1 MGFPGDAG
9 GKESVCNAGDPGSN
23 SGSGRSPG
31 EGNGKPLQYSC
42 LENPMDRGGL
52 QSMGSQKSQTRLST
66 HTGQDIILHVW
77 PQMECWSWEML
88 SLKIILQETLYPY
101 FLKFR
106 RVHWYVKVSCN
117 KEIYLSLFNLT
128 CAKFFFFFFDRKMA
142 RSHSAHLRITVKI
155 PQS

>member
-1 MGFPGDAG
+1 MSPLFCIPSWDLGWSHNLLHIHDKCYHHILYYNYPITDKHQCFHLGFPCGSA
-9 GKESVCNAGDPGSN
+9 GKESACNAGDPGSD
-23 SGSGRSPG
+23 SGFGRSPG

-42 LENPMDRGGL
+42 LENSMDRGGL

-106 RVHWYVKVSCN
+106 RVH
-117 KEIYLSLFNLT
+117 
-128 CAKFFFFFFDRKMA
+128 
-142 RSHSAHLRITVKI
+142 
-155 PQS
+155 